1 MSIVR
6 HISKERVMNSLPKEV
21 SASTIKTLEE
31 QGKTVL
37 FMKIVDIMNK
47 TFYKFKQKS
56 LLFFLLW
63 KMLPLEQC
71 FIYSARLHK
80 RECIIT
86 SWSWHSFVKFSNS
99 LNSLHNLLRTLNYYI
114 CSLHLLKWHNTGA
127 QNFSLVPDCIPKST
141 LCYQRRQPNKFS
153 PD

>member
-6 HISKERVMNSLPKEV
+6 HASKERVINSLPKV

-37 FMKIVDIMNK
+37 FMKIIDIMNK

-56 LLFFLLW
+56 FLFFLLL

-71 FIYSARLHK
+71 FIYSTRLHK
-80 RECIIT
+80 RECT
-86 SWSWHSFVKFSNS
+86 TASWSWHGFVKFSNS
-99 LNSLHNLLRTLNYYI
+99 LNQLTLQPFE
-114 CSLHLLKWHNTGA
+114 NT
-127 QNFSLVPDCIPKST
+127 
-141 LCYQRRQPNKFS
+141 
-153 PD
+153 